1 MRKWILAAG
10 LLVIAGSVRESL
22 AVPNDALEPPARV
35 GEETARVEITR
46 LDAAAPSAIRPPGG
60 SSFRAPEPATAALLL
75 GGLGGLAWSGRRRR

>member
-10 LLVIAGSVRESL
+10 LLVIVGPVRPSL
-22 AVPNDALEPPARV
+22 AVPNDVAEPPAGV
-35 GEETARVEITR
+35 GEETGRVEITR
-46 LDAAAPSAIRPPGG
+46 LDDAAPSAVRPLGR